1 MFPLVDTIGIRRMP
15 IFSSAANNARRWSPD
30 AYAWPQ
36 NLLVEKCLPDC
47 IAGIPWHPPVPA
59 AEIEPSRL
67 STPEKVALF
76 REQVRGRADVVPIR
90 WESKVS
96 SGAGHAP
103 ACANG
108 WRAGVGEQPRIQRSD
123 CGHPLFIP
131 LSDSIIYDPLAGKK
145 TAGVYALLGND
156 TDLNELYA
164 SGGAV

>member
-1 MFPLVDTIGIRRMP
+1 MRSSRRGVASRSLPLRSSGHGPNPARTLRNDACVDQRQAG
-15 IFSSAANNARRWSPD
+15 
-30 AYAWPQ
+30 AWPQ

-156 TDLNELYA
+156 
-164 SGGAV
+164 